1 MMNEYRQARSVV
13 LYDAGVIIS
22 NRSLRKNNE
31 EEEYPLATGTP
42 PGSFR
47 IPEGELNALKSEFKS
62 KQVAMPMGRR
72 QGGGLSFHK
81 VLSSHNK
88 VLGEESRVKDLL
100 IRVDGPQ
107 LLSIRIAEEHSDSE
121 KGMHTETREISYCG
135 FFAVEWARPE
145 L

>member
-1 MMNEYRQARSVV
+1 MNEYRQARSAV

-22 NRSLRKNNE
+22 NLSLRKSDK

-47 IPEGELNALKSEFKS
+47 IPESELNALKSEFKS
-62 KQVAMPMGRR
+62 KQVATMPMGRR

-81 VLSSHNK
+81 VLSSYSEL
-88 VLGEESRVKDLL
+88 LGEEAQVKDLL
-100 IRVDGPQ
+100 LRVDGPQ
-107 LLSIRIAEEHSDSE
+107 QLSIRIAEEHSDSE
-121 KGMHTETREISYCG
+121 KGTHTETREISYCG

>member
-1 MMNEYRQARSVV
+1 MNEYRQARSAA
-13 LYDAGVIIS
+13 LYDAGVTIT
-22 NRSLRKNNE
+22 NPALRKREE

-47 IPEGELNALKSEFKS
+47 IPEGELNALKSEFKT

-81 VLSSHNK
+81 ELSSYNET
-88 VLGEESRVKDLL
+88 LGEESRVKDLL

-107 LLSIRIAEEHSDSE
+107 LLSIRVVEEHPE
-121 KGMHTETREISYCG
+121 QGRHTETREISYCG
-135 FFAVEWARPE
+135 FFAVEWATPE
-145 L
+145 P